1 VCALAHFLEAQAMR
15 TFVVGLIRK
24 HVERMRPPRALA
36 VPFELGRPMGA
47 PNQPAFQR
55 RVLTALL
62 ELHKAPVGP
71 VLVEFPDP
79 APGPPADLAGW
90 VCPITLAA
98 PPPADSEQA
107 RLRAALE
114 AEIERL
120 RPWHAESE
128 KQRGRSTVGISGLA
142 IDKIPALISAFTS
155 DLALKSPQEGVP
167 TTVVVK
173 RATDDLKAFYYEA
186 ATAKPGHITDVMLGD
201 WLWGET
207 AAGRA
212 MLALRKVCLTSEDP
226 AIKNLGQLQLLPNHQ
241 RDKRK

>member
-1 VCALAHFLEAQAMR
+1 MCALAHFLEAQAIR

-47 PNQPAFQR
+47 PDEPAFQR

-62 ELHKAPVGP
+62 DLHKAPIGP
-71 VLVEFPDP
+71 VLADFPDP
-79 APGPPADLAGW
+79 APGPPADMTGW

-98 PPPADSEQA
+98 PPALDSDNH
-107 RLRAALE
+107 RLQSALE

-128 KQRGRSTVGISGLA
+128 KKRGRTTVGISG
-142 IDKIPALISAFTS
+142 IPIEEVPALIMRFAG

-167 TTVVVK
+167 TTIVVK

-186 ATAKPGHITDVMLGD
+186 ATAKPGHITDVALGD

-212 MLALRKVCLTSEDP
+212 MLALRKVCLASEDP
-226 AIKNLGQLQLLPNHQ
+226 AIKSLGQLQLLPNHQ